1 MPEIVRSI
9 IGRFCRII
17 GNHNHARRH
26 ELRLPL
32 TLSLHDCRTQ
42 RAYAAAATSSAA
54 TISGH
59 TRNISDTGL
68 SLILPSV
75 HFGNRYLMDGDL
87 TLKIQIEFPAGAINF
102 QVAPVRYLA
111 LDENQLE
118 CGYLVGLRITKI
130 AEQERQRLAEY
141 LRQAMRSA
149 AATPPQPKTAF
160 AQNAQPL

>member
-17 GNHNHARRH
+17 GNHHHARQH

-32 TLSLHDCRTQ
+32 TLSFHDYRPH
-42 RAYAAAATSSAA
+42 RAYAAKTASRAA
-54 TISGH
+54 TITGH

-87 TLKIQIEFPAGAINF
+87 TLEIELEFPAGPINF
-102 QVAPVRYLA
+102 QVAPVCYDA
-111 LDENQLE
+111 LDENQME
-118 CGYLVGLRITKI
+118 CGYLVSLRITKI
-130 AEQERQRLAEY
+130 ADAERQRLSAY
-141 LRQAMRSA
+141 LRQAKPSA
-149 AATPPQPKTAF
+149 PPSPKTAF
-160 AQNAQPL
+160 AQNAQTL

>member
-9 IGRFCRII
+9 IVRFCRVI
-17 GNHNHARRH
+17 GKHHHARRH

-32 TLSLHDCRTQ
+32 TLSLQDSRAQC
-42 RAYAAAATSSAA
+42 AYASTARAA

-75 HFGNRYLMDGDL
+75 HFGNRYLMDGEL
-87 TLKIQIEFPAGAINF
+87 TLKIEIEFPTGPINF
-102 QVAPVRYLA
+102 QVAPVRYEA
-111 LDENQLE
+111 LDENQQE
-118 CGYLVGLRITKI
+118 CGYLVGLHITKI
-130 AEQERQRLAEY
+130 AEPERQRLTQY
-141 LRQAMRSA
+141 LRQAKRRPT
-149 AATPPQPKTAF
+149 TPPKTAF

>member
-17 GNHNHARRH
+17 GKHNHARQH

-32 TLSLHDCRTQ
+32 TLSLQDSRTQ
-42 RAYAAAATSSAA
+42 RAYAASARAA

-68 SLILPSV
+68 SLILPTIR
-75 HFGNRYLMDGDL
+75 FGNRYLMDADL
-87 TLKIQIEFPAGAINF
+87 ILKIELELPRGAINC
-102 QVAPVRYLA
+102 QVAPVCYEA
-111 LDENQLE
+111 LDENQAE
-118 CGYLVGLRITKI
+118 CGYLVGLHITKI
-130 AEQERQRLAEY
+130 AEPERQRLAAY
-141 LRQAMRSA
+141 LRQAKRSA
-149 AATPPQPKTAF
+149 PPSPKTAF

>member
-9 IGRFCRII
+9 IGHFCRII
-17 GNHNHARRH
+17 GSHNHARRH

-32 TLSLHDCRTQ
+32 TLSFQDCRTH
-42 RAYAAAATSSAA
+42 RAYASKTSSRAA

-87 TLKIQIEFPAGAINF
+87 TLEIELESPSGSINF
-102 QVAPVRYLA
+102 QVAPVRYEA
-111 LDENQLE
+111 LDENQAE

-130 AEQERQRLAEY
+130 ADAERQRLASY
-141 LRQAMRSA
+141 LRQAKRGA
-149 AATPPQPKTAF
+149 PPSRKTAF
-160 AQNAQPL
+160 AQNAQTL

>member
-17 GNHNHARRH
+17 GNHARRH

-32 TLSLHDCRTQ
+32 TLSLQDCRTH
-42 RAYAAAATSSAA
+42 RAYASTRTSRAA

-75 HFGNRYLMDGDL
+75 HFGNRYLMDGEL
-87 TLKIQIEFPAGAINF
+87 TLKIELEFPAGPINF
-102 QVAPVRYLA
+102 QVAPVRYEA
-111 LDENQLE
+111 LDENQVE

-130 AEQERQRLAEY
+130 ADTERQRLAAY
-141 LRQAMRSA
+141 LRQAKRST
-149 AATPPQPKTAF
+149 TPSPKTTF
-160 AQNAQPL
+160 AQNAQTL

>member
-32 TLSLHDCRTQ
+32 TLSLQDCRTH
-42 RAYAAAATSSAA
+42 RAYAATTTSRAA

-87 TLKIQIEFPAGAINF
+87 TLKIELEFPAGSINF
-102 QVAPVRYLA
+102 QVAPVRYEA
-111 LDENQLE
+111 LDENQVE

-130 AEQERQRLAEY
+130 TDPERQRLAAY
-141 LRQAMRSA
+141 LRQAKRSA
-149 AATPPQPKTAF
+149 TPSPKTAF
-160 AQNAQPL
+160 AQNAQTF

>member
-17 GNHNHARRH
+17 GKHHHARRH

-32 TLSLHDCRTQ
+32 TLSLHDCRTH
-42 RAYAAAATSSAA
+42 RAYAATTSNRAA
-54 TISGH
+54 TIAGH

-75 HFGNRYLMDGDL
+75 RFGNRYLMDGDL
-87 TLKIQIEFPAGAINF
+87 TLEIELEFPAGPINF
-102 QVAPVRYLA
+102 QVAPVCYDA
-111 LDENQLE
+111 LDENQME

-130 AEQERQRLAEY
+130 TDAERQRLSAY
-141 LRQAMRSA
+141 LRQTKPSA
-149 AATPPQPKTAF
+149 PPSPKTAF
-160 AQNAQPL
+160 AQNAQTL